1 MVYSSIIF
9 YDKGRLCFMKKEK
22 MKTQGFATQS
32 IHAGAIRNEQGTLAT
47 PIYQTATFLFDSAD
61 QGGNRFAGE
70 EEGYIYTRLGN
81 PTTTVIEEKMALLEG
96 GEAALATASGMGA
109 ISSSIWT
116 AIKAGDH
123 IIAGKTLYGCTFALL
138 CHGMSRFNVE
148 VTFVDMKDPENVRKA
163 MKPNTRIV
171 YLESPANP
179 TMELADIAEISQIA
193 HENEHCLVMV
203 DNTFCTPYLQKPLEL
218 GADVVVHSATK
229 YLNGHGDVIAGFVI
243 GSEEFIT
250 EVRTFGLKDMTG
262 ASISPFD
269 SFLIERGLKTL
280 TLRMD
285 RHCQNA
291 REVAT
296 FLRNHPAVKEVY
308 YPGFEDFPQAD
319 LVKKQMS
326 QPGAMISFL
335 INGGV
340 EKGKQVMEKVELCGL
355 AVSLGD
361 AETLIQHP
369 ASMTH
374 STYSPEEC
382 EMAGISPDLIR
393 LSVGLE
399 EVEDIIADLD
409 QALNSI

>member
-1 MVYSSIIF
+1 
-9 YDKGRLCFMKKEK
+9 MKKEQLK
-22 MKTQGFATQS
+22 QQGLATKS

-61 QGGNRFAGE
+61 QGGKRFAGE
-70 EEGYIYTRLGN
+70 EEGYIYSRIGN
-81 PTTTVIEEKMALLEG
+81 PTSAVIEEKMALLEG

-109 ISSSIWT
+109 ITSALWT
-116 AIKAGDH
+116 AIKSGDH
-123 IIAGKTLYGCTFALL
+123 IIAAKALYGCTFALL
-138 CHGMSRFNVE
+138 SHGLNRFNIE

-171 YLESPANP
+171 YMESPANP
-179 TMELADIAEISQIA
+179 TMEIADIEAISKIA
-193 HENEHCLVMV
+193 HEKDNCLVMV

-229 YLNGHGDVIAGFVI
+229 YLNGHGDVIAGFVV
-243 GSEEFIT
+243 GKQEFLL

-262 ASISPFD
+262 AAISPFN

-280 TLRMD
+280 KLRMD
-285 RHCQNA
+285 KHCENA
-291 REVAT
+291 REVAN

-308 YPGFEDFPQAD
+308 YPGFDDFPQAD

-326 QPGAMISFL
+326 QPGAMIAFL
-335 INGGV
+335 IHGDL
-340 EKGKQVMEKVELCGL
+340 EKGKKVMNKVELCGL

-361 AETLIQHP
+361 AESLIQHP

-374 STYSPEEC
+374 STYSPDEC
-382 EMAGISPDLIR
+382 QTAGISPDLIR

-409 QALNSI
+409 QALNSIL